1 MQQQG
6 GFATIAASD
15 FPHPFISLTSHL
27 GVDMSSRKQLA
38 NAIRALSMDGVQK
51 ANSGH
56 PGAPMGMADIAEV
69 LWRSHLNHNPQ
80 NPNWTD
86 RDRFVLSNGHGS
98 MLIYSLLHLSG
109 YELSIDDLKNFRQ
122 LHSKTPGHPE
132 YGYAP
137 GIETTTGPLGQGIT
151 NAVGMAIAEKAL
163 AAQFNKP
170 GHDIVDHFTYV
181 FMGDG
186 CLMEGISHEAC
197 SLAGTLGLGKLIAF
211 WDDNGISIDG
221 HVEGWFSD
229 DTPKRFEAYGWHVI
243 PAVDGHDADAIN
255 AAIEAAKAETSR
267 PTLICTKTIIGFG
280 SPNKAGSHDC
290 HGAPLGNDEIKAARE
305 FLGWEYAPFEIPAD
319 IYAAWDAKQAGA
331 SKEAAWDEKFA
342 AYAKAYPAEAAE
354 YKRRVAGEL
363 PANWEAAT
371 SEIIANLQ
379 ANPANIASRKA
390 SQNALEAFGKLL
402 PEFMGGSADL
412 APSNLTMW
420 SGSKSLTAED
430 FSGNYI
436 HYGVREFGMTAIING
451 IALHGGFVPY
461 GATFLMFMEYARNAM
476 RMAALMK
483 VQNIQVYTH
492 DSIGLGEDG
501 PTHQPVEQIASLR
514 MTPNMST
521 WRPCDQV
528 ESAVAWKLAIERK
541 DAPSAL
547 IFSRQNLAQQPRSA
561 EQVANIAKGGYILKD
576 CAGQP
581 ELILIATGSEVELA
595 VAAYEQLSAE
605 GKAVRVVS
613 MPSTDAFDKQDAAY
627 REAVLPAAVTK
638 RIAIEAGIA
647 DFWYKYVGF
656 GGRII
661 GLTSFGE
668 SAPAGE
674 LFKLFGFTTENVV
687 KQAKELL
694 A

>member
-1 MQQQG
+1 MN
-6 GFATIAASD
+6 
-15 FPHPFISLTSHL
+15 
-27 GVDMSSRKQLA
+27 RKQLA

-80 NPNWTD
+80 NPNWAD

-430 FSGNYI
+430 ASGNYI

-483 VQNIQVYTH
+483 IQNIQVYTH

-576 CAGQP
+576 CAGKP

-661 GLTSFGE
+661 GMTSFGE

>member
-1 MQQQG
+1 MN
-6 GFATIAASD
+6 
-15 FPHPFISLTSHL
+15 
-27 GVDMSSRKQLA
+27 RKQLA

-80 NPNWTD
+80 NPNWAD

-354 YKRRVAGEL
+354 YQRRVAGEL

-371 SEIIANLQ
+371 SDIIANLQ

-661 GLTSFGE
+661 GMTSFGE

>member
-1 MQQQG
+1 
-6 GFATIAASD
+6 
-15 FPHPFISLTSHL
+15 
-27 GVDMSSRKQLA
+27 MSSRKQLA
-38 NAIRALSMDGVQK
+38 NAIRALSMDGVQQ

-69 LWRSHLNHNPQ
+69 LWRSHLNHNPS
-80 NPNWTD
+80 NPEWAD

-151 NAVGMAIAEKAL
+151 NAVGMAIAEKSL
-163 AAQFNKP
+163 AAQFNKE

-221 HVEGWFSD
+221 EVEGWFSD

-255 AAIEAAKAETSR
+255 AAIEAAKADPR

-290 HGAPLGNDEIKAARE
+290 HGAPLGHDEIAAARE
-305 FLGWEYAPFEIPAD
+305 FLGWEHGPFEIPAE
-319 IYAAWDAKQAGA
+319 IKAEWDAKEAGSA
-331 SKEAAWDEKFA
+331 KEAAWNEKLA
-342 AYAKAYPAEAAE
+342 AYEAAYPELAAE
-354 YKRRVAGEL
+354 FKRRVNGEL
-363 PANWEAAT
+363 PAQWEQEA
-371 SEIIANLQ
+371 SKIIADLQ

-390 SQNALEAFGKLL
+390 SQNALEAFGKML

-420 SGSKSLTAED
+420 SGSQSLTAD
-430 FSGNYI
+430 DASGNYI

-514 MTPNMST
+514 VTPNMST

-528 ESAVAWKLAIERK
+528 ESAVAWKYAIERK
-541 DAPSAL
+541 DGPTSL
-547 IFSRQNLAQQPRSA
+547 IFSRQNLTQQDRDA
-561 EQVANIAKGGYILKD
+561 EQLANVAKGGYILKD
-576 CAGQP
+576 CEGTP

-595 VAAYEQLSAE
+595 TNAYAELTAE
-605 GKAVRVVS
+605 GKKVRVVS
-613 MPSTDAFDKQDAAY
+613 LPSTDVFDAQDEAY

-638 RIAIEAGIA
+638 RIAVEAGIA
-647 DFWYKYVGF
+647 DYWYKYVGF
-656 GGRII
+656 GGKII
-661 GLTSFGE
+661 GMTTFGE

-674 LFKLFGFTTENVV
+674 LFKMFGFTTENVV
-687 KQAKELL
+687 NTAKELL

>member
-1 MQQQG
+1 
-6 GFATIAASD
+6 
-15 FPHPFISLTSHL
+15 
-27 GVDMSSRKQLA
+27 MSSRKQLA

-80 NPNWTD
+80 NPNWAD

-319 IYAAWDAKQAGA
+319 IYAEWDAKTAGA

-430 FSGNYI
+430 ASGNYI

-483 VQNIQVYTH
+483 IQNIQVYTH

-561 EQVANIAKGGYILKD
+561 EQVANIAKGGYVLKD
-576 CAGQP
+576 CVGQP

-661 GLTSFGE
+661 GMTSFGE

>member
-1 MQQQG
+1 
-6 GFATIAASD
+6 
-15 FPHPFISLTSHL
+15 
-27 GVDMSSRKQLA
+27 
-38 NAIRALSMDGVQK
+38 
-51 ANSGH
+51 
-56 PGAPMGMADIAEV
+56 
-69 LWRSHLNHNPQ
+69 
-80 NPNWTD
+80 
-86 RDRFVLSNGHGS
+86 
-98 MLIYSLLHLSG
+98 
-109 YELSIDDLKNFRQ
+109 
-122 LHSKTPGHPE
+122 SKTPGHPE

-363 PANWEAAT
+363 PANWEVAT

-430 FSGNYI
+430 ASGNYI

-661 GLTSFGE
+661 GMTSFGE

>member
-1 MQQQG
+1 
-6 GFATIAASD
+6 
-15 FPHPFISLTSHL
+15 
-27 GVDMSSRKQLA
+27 MSSQKRLA
-38 NAIRALSMDGVQK
+38 NAIRALSMDGVQQ

-80 NPNWTD
+80 NPNWAD

-98 MLIYSLLHLSG
+98 MLIYSLLHLTG
-109 YELSIDDLKNFRQ
+109 YDLSIDDLKNFRQ

-163 AAQFNKP
+163 AAQFNRDQ
-170 GHDIVDHFTYV
+170 HTIVDHHTYA
-181 FMGDG
+181 FLGDG

-221 HVEGWFSD
+221 HVDGWFTD
-229 DTPKRFEAYGWHVI
+229 DTAKRFEAYGWHVI
-243 PAVDGHDADAIN
+243 PAVDGHDAAAIE
-255 AAIEAAKAETSR
+255 AAIEAAKAETAR
-267 PTLICTKTIIGFG
+267 PTLICTQTVIGFG
-280 SPNKAGSHDC
+280 SPNKSGSHDC
-290 HGAPLGNDEIKAARE
+290 HGAPLGADEIKATRE
-305 FLGWEYAPFEIPAD
+305 QLGWEYGPFEIPAD
-319 IYAAWDAKQAGA
+319 IYAQWDAKESGA
-331 SKEAAWDEKFA
+331 AKEAAWHDKFA
-342 AYAKAYPAEAAE
+342 AYQAAYPELAAE
-354 YKRRVAGEL
+354 FKRRVNGEL
-363 PANWEAAT
+363 PADWETQANQ
-371 SEIIANLQ
+371 IIAELQ
-379 ANPANIASRKA
+379 ANPATIASRKA

-430 FSGNYI
+430 ASGNYI

-451 IALHGGFVPY
+451 IALHGGFIPY

-514 MTPNMST
+514 LTPNMST

-541 DAPSAL
+541 DAPTAL
-547 IFSRQNLAQQPRSA
+547 IFSRQNLAQQERDA
-561 EQVANIAKGGYILKD
+561 TQVANIAKGGYILKD
-576 CAGQP
+576 CQGTP
-581 ELILIATGSEVELA
+581 DLILIATGSEVDLA
-595 VAAYEQLSAE
+595 VQAATELTAK
-605 GKAVRVVS
+605 GKQVRVVS
-613 MPSTDAFDKQDAAY
+613 MPSTDAFDRQDAAY
-627 REAVLPAAVTK
+627 REAVLPAAVTA
-638 RIAIEAGIA
+638 RVAIEAGIA
-647 DFWYKYVGF
+647 DYWYKYVGLN
-656 GGRII
+656 GRIV
-661 GLTSFGE
+661 GMTSFGE

-674 LFKLFGFTTENVV
+674 LFKLFGFTVDNVV
-687 KQAKELL
+687 EVALSIG
-694 A
+694 

>member
-1 MQQQG
+1 M
-6 GFATIAASD
+6 
-15 FPHPFISLTSHL
+15 P
-27 GVDMSSRKQLA
+27 SRKDLA
-38 NAIRALSMDGVQK
+38 NAIRALSMDGVQQ

-69 LWRSHLNHNPQ
+69 LWRGHLNHNPA
-80 NPNWTD
+80 NPEWAD
-86 RDRFVLSNGHGS
+86 RDRFILSNGHGS
-98 MLIYSLLHLSG
+98 MLIYSLLHLAG
-109 YELSIDDLKNFRQ
+109 YELSIEDLKNFRQ

-151 NAVGMAIAEKAL
+151 NAVGMAMAEKAL
-163 AAQFNKP
+163 AAQFNKE
-170 GHDIVDHFTYV
+170 GHDIVDHYTYA

-197 SLAGTLGLGKLIAF
+197 SLAGTLGLGKLVAF

-221 HVEGWFSD
+221 EVEGWFSD

-243 PAVDGHDADAIN
+243 PAVDGHDANAIN
-255 AAIEAAKAETSR
+255 AAIEAAKADPR

-280 SPNKAGSHDC
+280 SPNKAGTHDC
-290 HGAPLGNDEIKAARE
+290 HGAPLGADEITATKAA
-305 FLGWEYAPFEIPAD
+305 LGWEHGPFEIPAD
-319 IYAAWDAKQAGA
+319 IAAEWNAKEEGA
-331 SKEAAWDEKFA
+331 AKEAAWNAKFD
-342 AYAKAYPAEAAE
+342 AYAAAHPQLAAE
-354 YKRRVAGEL
+354 FKRRTNGEL
-363 PANWEAAT
+363 PAEWEEKANA
-371 SEIIANLQ
+371 IIADLQ

-390 SQNALEAFGKLL
+390 SQNALEAFGAML

-420 SGSKSLTAED
+420 SGSKSLEAND

-436 HYGVREFGMTAIING
+436 HYGVREFGMTAIMNG

-483 VQNIQVYTH
+483 IQNIQVYTH

-514 MTPNMST
+514 LTPNMST

-541 DAPSAL
+541 DGPSAL
-547 IFSRQNLAQQPRSA
+547 IFSRQNLAQQDRDV

-576 CAGQP
+576 CAGKP
-581 ELILIATGSEVELA
+581 ELIIIATGSEVELA
-595 VAAYEQLSAE
+595 VSAAAELTAE

-613 MPSTDAFDKQDAAY
+613 MPATDAFDKQDAEY
-627 REAVLPAAVTK
+627 RESVLPADVTV
-638 RIAIEAGIA
+638 RIAVEAGIA

-656 GGRII
+656 GGKII
-661 GLTSFGE
+661 GMTTFGE

-674 LFKLFGFTTENVV
+674 LFKMFGFTTENVV
-687 KQAKELL
+687 NTAKELL

>member
-1 MQQQG
+1 M
-6 GFATIAASD
+6 
-15 FPHPFISLTSHL
+15 P
-27 GVDMSSRKQLA
+27 SRKDLA
-38 NAIRALSMDGVQK
+38 NAIRALSMDGVQQ

-69 LWRSHLNHNPQ
+69 LWRGHLNHNPA
-80 NPNWTD
+80 NPEWAD
-86 RDRFVLSNGHGS
+86 RDRFILSNGHGS
-98 MLIYSLLHLSG
+98 MLIYSLLHLAG
-109 YELSIDDLKNFRQ
+109 YELSIEDLKNFRQ

-151 NAVGMAIAEKAL
+151 NAVGMAMAEKAL
-163 AAQFNKP
+163 AAQFNKE
-170 GHDIVDHFTYV
+170 GHDIVDHYTYA

-197 SLAGTLGLGKLIAF
+197 SLAGTLGLGKLVAF

-221 HVEGWFSD
+221 EVEGWFSD

-243 PAVDGHDADAIN
+243 PAVDGHDPKAIN
-255 AAIEAAKAETSR
+255 AAIEAAKADPR

-280 SPNKAGSHDC
+280 SPNKAGTHDC
-290 HGAPLGNDEIKAARE
+290 HGAPLGADEITATKAA
-305 FLGWEYAPFEIPAD
+305 LGWEHGPFEIPAD
-319 IYAAWDAKQAGA
+319 IAAEWNAKEAGA
-331 SKEAAWDEKFA
+331 AKEAAWNAKFDAYAA
-342 AYAKAYPAEAAE
+342 AYPELAAE
-354 YKRRVAGEL
+354 FKRRTNGEL
-363 PANWEAAT
+363 PAQWEEKANA
-371 SEIIANLQ
+371 IIADLQ

-390 SQNALEAFGKLL
+390 SQNALEAFGQML

-420 SGSKSLTAED
+420 SGSKSLEAND

-436 HYGVREFGMTAIING
+436 HYGVREFGMTAIMNG

-501 PTHQPVEQIASLR
+501 PTHQPVEQMASLR
-514 MTPNMST
+514 LTPNMST

-541 DAPSAL
+541 DGPTSL
-547 IFSRQNLAQQPRSA
+547 IFSRQNLAQQERSE

-576 CAGQP
+576 CEGKP

-595 VAAYEQLSAE
+595 VNAAAELTAE
-605 GKAVRVVS
+605 GKKVRVVS
-613 MPSTDAFDKQDAAY
+613 MPATDAFDKQDAEY
-627 REAVLPAAVTK
+627 RESVLPSDVTA

-656 GGRII
+656 GGKII
-661 GLTSFGE
+661 GMTTFGE

-674 LFKLFGFTTENVV
+674 LFKMFGFTTENVV
-687 KQAKELL
+687 NTAKELL